1 MSVLAGETSRLCKE
15 AISDLETRLL
25 DLETHVRHM
34 KGLLAKERSALP
46 AARAIAQACA
56 LRQRQLEHI
65 QAHLPSYLPGL
76 AQPAA
81 AAPVTAVAPAKP
93 AAAPPRAPGREN
105 QAPQQAAEPTPR
117 YVILPSAL
125 MGSRLSRL
133 RLLLCAT
140 TLPTRLHTCTL
151 SSPTHRHPPGCR
163 YISHSELESLSSYM
177 RARLTTDRV
186 NAALDELHRHAQRNA
201 ALVLA
206 ARKGRVSNAD
216 KRHAMW
222 LAYDVAVRR
231 RWNDD
236 IGC

>member
-1 MSVLAGETSRLCKE
+1 MASGVLESVVLSFTAQLVELQQATLLRVDGETSRLCKE

-76 AQPAA
+76 AQPPAA
-81 AAPVTAVAPAKP
+81 AAHATAAAPAKP

-105 QAPQQAAEPTPR
+105 QAPQQAAEPTPA
-117 YVILPSAL
+117 V
-125 MGSRLSRL
+125 
-133 RLLLCAT
+133 
-140 TLPTRLHTCTL
+140 
-151 SSPTHRHPPGCR
+151 

-206 ARKGRVSNAD
+206 ARKGPGQQR
-216 KRHAMW
+216 
-222 LAYDVAVRR
+222 
-231 RWNDD
+231 
-236 IGC
+236 G